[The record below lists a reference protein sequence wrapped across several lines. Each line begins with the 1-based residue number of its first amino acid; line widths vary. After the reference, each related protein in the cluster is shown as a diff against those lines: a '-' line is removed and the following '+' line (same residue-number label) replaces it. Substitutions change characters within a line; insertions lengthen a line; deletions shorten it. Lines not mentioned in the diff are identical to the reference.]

1 MLIDIP
7 LTESLLLG
15 FFRDDVVVVVVVV
28 AHIGRRGGDG
38 ATRMFLARSET
49 TCKIPTN
56 QINFSART
64 VLRRG
69 IRMACNVSRDGSF
82 MKLMCC

>member
-15 FFRDDVVVVVVVV
+15 FFRDDVVVVVVV

-38 ATRMFLARSET
+38 ATRMFLARSES

-56 QINFSART
+56 QMSFSART
-64 VLRRG
+64 VLGRG